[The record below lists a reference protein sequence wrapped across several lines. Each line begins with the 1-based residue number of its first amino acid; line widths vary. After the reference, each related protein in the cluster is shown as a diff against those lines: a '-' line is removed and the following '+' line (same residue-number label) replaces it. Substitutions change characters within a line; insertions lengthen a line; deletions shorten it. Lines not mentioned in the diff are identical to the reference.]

1 MSNRRP
7 YGLPPRKAKA
17 GLGLASALILLPWA
31 ALQGARPADWQLAL
45 QGAFVVLAATGV
57 RLTITLAREMQRAG
71 VRYGISSACVG
82 GGQGMA
88 LLLEN
93 PATEIDEL
101 IAKIADRMP
110 QVTVGDGTA
119 AEDEVEVRSGGP
131 LGQVCAVGGA
141 QRQEADAVGGVVDP
155 VDDEKR
161 LRLGLSRFRNHACL
175 LHWAQRAV
183 SPPLRAR
190 APGCICTQGGE
201 AGRDVVRVRT
211 SCQSTHVRDGCVT
224 QETFH
229 RRKVFRGRTIWPS
242 VGARRPIAPA

>member
-1 MSNRRP
+1 MP
-7 YGLPPRKAKA
+7 V
-17 GLGLASALILLPWA
+17 
-31 ALQGARPADWQLAL
+31 LAL
-45 QGAFVVLAATGV
+45 RLRGAHHRQDRGDADAARDEDVRRRLAQFEVVAWAVADEFVADLQRFVDVGGTASRFALAQDGDLEAAAVGRVAAQRVLTDEFVERVVLG
-57 RLTITLAREMQRAG
+57 
-71 VRYGISSACVG
+71 
-82 GGQGMA
+82 
-88 LLLEN
+88 
-93 PATEIDEL
+93 
-101 IAKIADRMP
+101 
-110 QVTVGDGTA
+110 QVTLLGVLQLGVAHA

-183 SPPLRAR
+183 SPSLRTD
-190 APGCICTQGGE
+190 APGCICTQGGD
-201 AGRDVVRVRT
+201 ARRDVVRVRT
-211 SCQSTHVRDGCVT
+211 SCQSTHVHDGCVT
-224 QETFH
+224 QATFH